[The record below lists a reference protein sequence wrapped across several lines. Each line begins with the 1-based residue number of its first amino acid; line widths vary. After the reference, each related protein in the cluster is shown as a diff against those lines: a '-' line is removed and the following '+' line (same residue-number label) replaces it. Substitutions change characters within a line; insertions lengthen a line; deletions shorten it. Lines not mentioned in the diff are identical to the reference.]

1 MHTDIAFLPV
11 IVRAPSRQHPPLA
24 GVDPHAVRIAPAS
37 HLTDHDLVVGYAE
50 EVTDESREARDTDPD
65 ATRIFN
71 GEFFRRPY
79 TVNGHNIDSDG
90 WVSLRSDCWVWRSG
104 ALVLYV
110 PRDYC

>member
-1 MHTDIAFLPV
+1 MRYLAAFIPV
-11 IVRAPSRQHPPLA
+11 IVRAPSPLYPPLA

-37 HLTDHDLVVGYAE
+37 QLTDHDLVVGYAE
-50 EVTDESREARDTDPD
+50 EVTDESREASATDPD

-79 TVNGHNIDSDG
+79 TVDGHDIDGDG
-90 WVSLRSDCWVWRSG
+90 WVTLRSNCWVWRSG
-104 ALVLYV
+104 DLVLYV